1 MHKRHEL
8 PRVWKTRGG
17 QPREVA
23 MGVGM
28 MMTGRRLAGVLIPV
42 ILLVMHVYGVVV
54 LVEVGWIGMR
64 EEHPM
69 PLSAHTVVNDHMHRR
84 PEKGDDQ
91 TQAYQAHNHEAYL
104 CDALHVKKTRGNL
117 AWPATCVATIIEQ
130 CLHGCAHKGAH
141 DDGNRFSSPE
151 Q

>member
-1 MHKRHEL
+1 MRHGSL
-8 PRVWKTRGG
+8 YVWSTSGG
-17 QPREVA
+17 IPREVA

-64 EEHPM
+64 EEYLM
-69 PLSAHTVVNDHMHRR
+69 PLSTRTVVHDHMHRR

-91 TQAYQAHNHEAYL
+91 TQAYQAHNH
-104 CDALHVKKTRGNL
+104 
-117 AWPATCVATIIEQ
+117 
-130 CLHGCAHKGAH
+130 
-141 DDGNRFSSPE
+141 
-151 Q
+151 